1 MIYIYIYIYSIYK
14 PCLLGITKI
23 WNSGK
28 LPWKIYH
35 SNRKKKHRE
44 VSTGSMENPGIID
57 KYCGCEALHRL
68 IGGLSHYL

>member
-1 MIYIYIYIYSIYK
+1 MSARDHQNMEFWETSMENL
-14 PCLLGITKI
+14 PLQQ
-23 WNSGK
+23 GK
-28 LPWKIYH
+28 
-35 SNRKKKHRE
+35 KKKHRE